1 MDQRLDFLKMVAVN
15 AGGIIMT
22 YWGTDVRSRYKDDK
36 SVVTEADLRANEYI
50 VRELTREYPQYGI
63 LSEESEDDLGRLDKQ
78 YVFIVDPMDG
88 SGDFRRKEED
98 FSILLSLVDSGTP
111 ILGVIYE
118 PLKRRL
124 LFAETGGQAYMTEDG
139 NTVYLPALQ
148 RVDWSSAKVGHPKN
162 YKGDKYKTLYEMMG
176 ISEDN
181 LVGSGGM
188 GTRMVQLALQETQ
201 MILGYTT
208 NLSEW
213 DIAAGQPILEAL
225 GYSVTDSEGN
235 PFRYNQE
242 VPKTNNGVLMLH
254 PDIKDEAIEKV
265 RNCFSVLPL

>member
-98 FSILLSLVDSGTP
+98 FSI
-111 ILGVIYE
+111 
-118 PLKRRL
+118 
-124 LFAETGGQAYMTEDG
+124 
-139 NTVYLPALQ
+139 
-148 RVDWSSAKVGHPKN
+148 
-162 YKGDKYKTLYEMMG
+162 
-176 ISEDN
+176 
-181 LVGSGGM
+181 
-188 GTRMVQLALQETQ
+188 
-201 MILGYTT
+201 
-208 NLSEW
+208 
-213 DIAAGQPILEAL
+213 
-225 GYSVTDSEGN
+225 
-235 PFRYNQE
+235 
-242 VPKTNNGVLMLH
+242 
-254 PDIKDEAIEKV
+254 
-265 RNCFSVLPL
+265 